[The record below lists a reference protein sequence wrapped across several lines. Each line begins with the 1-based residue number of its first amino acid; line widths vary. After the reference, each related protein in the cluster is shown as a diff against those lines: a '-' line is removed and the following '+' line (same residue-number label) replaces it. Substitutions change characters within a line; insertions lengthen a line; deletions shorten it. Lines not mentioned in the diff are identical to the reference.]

1 MTKRML
7 INASQ
12 PEQVRIALIENEKL
26 LDLDIDT
33 HGNEYTKANIYKGVV
48 TRIEPSL
55 EAAFV
60 DYGGNRHGFLPF
72 RELAPEYHRDRNKN
86 SSDNKPTIKD
96 ALSVGDELIV
106 QIDKEERGNKGAALT
121 TYLCLAGCYV
131 VLMPNNPKAGGI
143 SRRIDGE
150 DREEIKEIMDKISA
164 PEGMG
169 LIVRTA
175 GVGRNLEELEWDLS
189 VLLAHWEAIKNV
201 AKSKKAPFLIYEDS
215 DIIYRSIREN
225 LRPDIEEIII
235 DNHKAY
241 KRASDYISNVK
252 PDMLHNVKLYND
264 SIPLF
269 TRYKVEQQISSVFKR
284 NIQLPSGGSIVIDHT
299 EALVSI
305 DINSAKATKAGD
317 IEETALQTN
326 LEAAEEI
333 ARQMRLRDLGGL
345 IVIDFIDMSILRN
358 QRTVEQ
364 KLKESLSIDR
374 ARVQVGRISRFGL
387 LEMSRQRLRTAL
399 ADSHH
404 TPCPRCKGQGTI
416 HSIGTLVMVMLHDIE
431 EFAANNRNSILKI
444 EMPLESLVVFVNEKR
459 QAIEQIQKKHNVKI
473 AIIPNSNLHTPD
485 YNMEATDSLSKSDL
499 DVPSADVVDYNCSN
513 LAQSNTDINR
523 AAINS
528 TSISQAP
535 THVPKKLGIIEKIWS
550 SLVGCDKEKPKS
562 KQTTQSD
569 NQRRTSR
576 YKSRKRYSNNKR
588 RHNNNNNNEVS
599 KETFSAESKP
609 LAEKPKGNAK
619 NPSRRRKPNRV
630 NNRGTDS
637 KANNKNTEKVAQE

>member
-1 MTKRML
+1 ML

-12 PEQVRIALIENEKL
+12 PEQVRIALIENERL

-33 HGNEYTKANIYKGVV
+33 HGSEYTKANIYKGVI

-72 RELAPEYHRDRNKN
+72 REVSPEYYNEKAKN
-86 SSDNKPTIKD
+86 SAEKLTIKD
-96 ALSVGDELIV
+96 SISVGDELIV

-150 DREEIKEIMDKISA
+150 DREELKEIMNKISA

-169 LIVRTA
+169 LIIRTA
-175 GVGRNLEELEWDLS
+175 GVGRNFEELEWDLN
-189 VLLAHWEAIKNV
+189 VLLAHWQAIQNV
-201 AKSKKAPFLIYEDS
+201 AKSRKAPFLIYQDS

-225 LRPDIEEIII
+225 LKPDIEEIII

-252 PDMLHNVKLYND
+252 PDMVHNVKLYND

-269 TRYKVEQQISSVFKR
+269 TKYKVEQQISSVFKR

-345 IVIDFIDMSILRN
+345 IVIDFIDMSVLKN
-358 QRTVEQ
+358 QRVVEQ
-364 KLKESLSIDR
+364 RLKEALAIDR

-404 TPCPRCKGQGTI
+404 TTCPRCNGQGTI

-431 EFAANNRNSILKI
+431 EFATNNRGSVIKVQ
-444 EMPLESLVVFVNEKR
+444 MPLESLVVFVNEKR
-459 QAIEQIQKKHNVKI
+459 EAIEQIQKKHSVKI
-473 AIIPNSNLHTPD
+473 AIIPNPSLHTPD
-485 YNMEATDSLSKSDL
+485 YKMEAADKLSKN
-499 DVPSADVVDYNCSN
+499 AYNIPDSGQIDFDTAN
-513 LAQSNTDINR
+513 LAETSDDSNNK

-535 THVPKKLGIIEKIWS
+535 AHITKRPGFIEKIWS
-550 SLVGCDKEKPKS
+550 SLVGGDKEEEAKS
-562 KQTTQSD
+562 KRSSEH
-569 NQRRTSR
+569 NKRSSR
-576 YKSRKRYSNNKR
+576 YKSRKRYNNKR
-588 RHNNNNNNEVS
+588 RNHHVNKGNEVRKQTTSESEKGKPQESSKSAPKNNRRRRPNNKGGHNNRNN
-599 KETFSAESKP
+599 
-609 LAEKPKGNAK
+609 
-619 NPSRRRKPNRV
+619 PNK
-630 NNRGTDS
+630 S
-637 KANNKNTEKVAQE
+637 NNKSTEKVAE